1 MGGILSTQQ
10 TFVKEVPT
18 EQTVNNKP
26 QSNSQETLDI
36 EKTEWDKEQ
45 FTIENGS
52 LKIKLNANQAIV
64 ANIDSIVS
72 MTNSIE
78 LHPLNITPNYK
89 ESAKKSAP
97 AVEEEVPPT
106 AAEGEVPP
114 PPVEGQQVPPPIE
127 EQKGGAPVKLNYGT
141 ISSKEDTQEVT
152 ISPPIIADIKQ
163 VSIEPGKSFYII
175 KSCLLAY
182 TFGLEVT
189 GLTPEVSNIYEYNAE
204 SGLLFIEITNK
215 TKLPEYVWIYGFGNI
230 EEYNSK
236 KIPIEKLVA
245 IKEKRYTIERQGENI
260 WISVPE
266 GNIVYTHSKSA
277 MSLYMNSK
285 AALLGQVKESK
296 KDFPI
301 AVPQTAQTVEPVKG
315 GRRMFR
321 NERRQ
326 IQKLNDPE
334 ETYKDLMKFIG

>member
-1 MGGILSTQQ
+1 MGGTISTEK
-10 TFVKEVPT
+10 TVVKEVTT
-18 EQTVNNKP
+18 EVSNTP
-26 QSNSQETLDI
+26 QAQQTLDI
-36 EKTEWDKEQ
+36 ERTEWDEGQ

-52 LKIKLNANQAIV
+52 LKIKLDANQAIV
-64 ANIDSIVS
+64 VNIDSIVS

-78 LHPLNITPNYK
+78 LHPLKITPNYI
-89 ESAKKSAP
+89 ESAKKVA
-97 AVEEEVPPT
+97 EGPPP
-106 AAEGEVPP
+106 AAEGEVA
-114 PPVEGQQVPPPIE
+114 PVEE
-127 EQKGGAPVKLNYGT
+127 KKGGAPVKLNYGT
-141 ISSKEDTQEVT
+141 IRSKENSGEVT

-163 VSIEPGKSFYII
+163 VTIEPGKSFYVI
-175 KSCLLAY
+175 KSSLLAY

-189 GLTPEVSNIYEYNAE
+189 GLTSDVTNIYEYTSDKGIA
-204 SGLLFIEITNK
+204 FIEITNK

-260 WISVPE
+260 WISVPQ
-266 GNIVYTHSKSA
+266 GNTVYTHSKSG

-285 AALLGQVKESK
+285 TTLLGQVTESK

>member
-1 MGGILSTQQ
+1 MGATLSTEQ
-10 TFVKEVPT
+10 TVVKEVTT

-36 EKTEWDKEQ
+36 EKTEWDEGQ

-52 LKIKLNANQAIV
+52 LKIKLDANQAIV

-72 MTNSIE
+72 MTNNIE
-78 LHPLNITPNYK
+78 LHPLKITPNYV
-89 ESAKKSAP
+89 ESVKKAAGEAP
-97 AVEEEVPPT
+97 V
-106 AAEGEVPP
+106 AEGEVSGAPP
-114 PPVEGQQVPPPIE
+114 SEGEAP

-141 ISSKEDTQEVT
+141 ISSKQDTQEVT

-163 VSIEPGKSFYII
+163 EMIKPGDSLYVI
-175 KSCLLAY
+175 KSGLLAY
-182 TFGLEVT
+182 TYGLNVDINS
-189 GLTPEVSNIYEYNAE
+189 LTSDVSNIYEYT
-204 SGLLFIEITNK
+204 SDKGLVFIEITNK
-215 TKLPEYVWIYGFGNI
+215 TDLTEYVWIYGFGNI
-230 EEYNSK
+230 EEYTDK
-236 KIPIEKLVA
+236 KIPIEKIVA
-245 IKEKRYTIERQGENI
+245 IKEKRYTIERKGENI
-260 WISVPE
+260 WISVPD
-266 GNIVYTHSKSA
+266 GNTVYTHSKSA
-277 MSLYMNSK
+277 MSLYINSK
-285 AALLGQVKESK
+285 AALLGQVPEGK

-301 AVPQTAQTVEPVKG
+301 AVPQPAQTVEPVKG